1 MSIKVFSRIND
12 IPNET
17 IDGPVTEG
25 CAVLEGGG
33 WRGLYTSGV
42 LDALMENGINMRT
55 TIGVSAGALN
65 GIGYVSGQLGLTA
78 RINLSYRN
86 DKNYVGRGA
95 FLHEKSIMG
104 LHYLFDT
111 VMGKMGVD
119 FERFHDPEKEYFA
132 MATSLER
139 GIPVYF
145 SKDHPE
151 IVNAIIASASVPFL
165 SKPTVIEGEHYLDG
179 GCYVR
184 LGYEGAL
191 ERGFKKI
198 IVVRTQ
204 DLAYRKPDKKP
215 SRLIKLKYGK
225 YPAFAKCLAE
235 SDPRYNALLDQ
246 IDRDVQD
253 GRTFVI
259 APNEP
264 VSVSRFEK
272 DVEKLGELY
281 FKGYYETLE
290 KIPDIKKY
298 LTGP

>member
-1 MSIKVFSRIND
+1 MKIYSKINEIPGRTVD
-12 IPNET
+12 I
-17 IDGPVTEG
+17 DLTEG
-25 CAVLEGGG
+25 CIVLEGGG

-42 LDALMENGINMRT
+42 LDALMENNIHMKT

-65 GIGYVSGQLGLTA
+65 GIGYITGQLGLTA
-78 RINLSYRN
+78 RINLSHRN

-95 FLHEKSIMG
+95 FLHEHSIMG
-104 LHYLFDT
+104 LHYLFDE
-111 VMGKMGVD
+111 VMGQMGVD
-119 FERFHDPEKEYFA
+119 FERFYDPQREYYA

-139 GIPVYF
+139 GMPEYF

-165 SKPTVIEGEHYLDG
+165 SRPTEIDGEHYLDG

-184 LGYEGAL
+184 IGYDLAM
-191 ERGFKKI
+191 ERGFKKV

-204 DLAYRKPDKKP
+204 DLAYRKAEKKP
-215 SRLIKLKYGK
+215 SKLIPIKYGR
-225 YPAFAKCLAE
+225 YPAFARSLAQ
-235 SDPRYNALLDQ
+235 SDMRYNRLLDT
-246 IDRDVQD
+246 IDRDVQN
-253 GRTFVI
+253 GRTFVL

-264 VSVSRFEK
+264 VTVSRFEK

-290 KIPDIKKY
+290 KLPALLRY
-298 LTGP
+298 LSA

>member
-1 MSIKVFSRIND
+1 MKIFSRINE

-17 IDGPVTEG
+17 TDGPVSEG
-25 CAVLEGGG
+25 CVVLEGGG

-42 LDALMENGINMRT
+42 LDALMANDINMRT

-65 GIGYVSGQLGLTA
+65 GIGYVTGQLGLTA

-95 FLHEKSIMG
+95 FIHEKSIMG
-104 LHYLFDT
+104 LHYLFDD
-111 VMGKMGVD
+111 VMEKMGVD
-119 FERFHDPEKEYFA
+119 FERFHDPKKEYYA

-139 GIPVYF
+139 GLPVYF

-165 SKPTVIEGEHYLDG
+165 SKPTVIDGEHYLDG

-184 LGYEGAL
+184 IGYKKAVES
-191 ERGFKKI
+191 GFKKI

-204 DLAYRKPDKKP
+204 DLSYRKPVKRASK
-215 SRLIKLKYGK
+215 LIRIRYGK
-225 YPAFAKCLAE
+225 YPAFARCLAE
-235 SDPRYNALLDQ
+235 SVRVYNRLLDT
-246 IDRDVQD
+246 IDKDVRE
-253 GRTFVI
+253 GRTFVL

-264 VSVSRFEK
+264 VDVSRFEK

-290 KIPDIKKY
+290 KIPALKEY
-298 LTGP
+298 LSG